1 VLPSRRKARGRQ
13 AWQKEPARFVRFRL
27 SSDGLAAVVA
37 LAQVCCDRSAWLRPE
52 SVFFGALTRS
62 AALVLALA
70 AGACTVGPDYHPDA
84 APTPTNFK
92 ELKGWKVAT
101 PSDQLPRGDWWAFY
115 HDPKLNFLIKQVEI
129 SNQTVLAEAAAYQQ
143 ARAVIREAQA
153 SLFPTLTGAY
163 TFTRTMTG
171 QAAVGNQVGLSGV
184 GNVGAIYSTTF
195 NPQLSAT
202 WDIDLWGQ
210 VRRQIE
216 SNASAA
222 QATKADL
229 DNAKLSAQAMLAT
242 AYFNL
247 RATDSLIDLL
257 QRTTIQYRKTLEIV
271 QNQYKAGYSVT
282 LGDVAT
288 ARAQVEIT
296 EAQTKSAIATRAQ
309 YEHAVA
315 MLIGR
320 PPAELT
326 VERRLLSGAIPKIPV
341 TVPSELL
348 ERNPAIAAAERAM
361 QEQNALIGVAV
372 AAYFPVISLSG
383 SFGWIGTHP
392 LPFTVANEVWSLG
405 AAGTQTLFNGGL
417 TSAQVDSAR
426 AVYWQSVATYRQ
438 TVLTT
443 FQAVEDQLAAIRQ
456 LTQAIAVQH
465 KAVKDAQ
472 QAVDVY
478 LNQFQAGTVAFT
490 TVVTAEITLLADQE
504 TELTYRQNLFLAS
517 VTLIENLG
525 GGWDTNLLP
534 SRKELEKDFSLL
546 PQLPPNETGPR
557 PGLPPAPAN
566 H

>member
-1 VLPSRRKARGRQ
+1 
-13 AWQKEPARFVRFRL
+13 
-27 SSDGLAAVVA
+27 VVA
-37 LAQVCCDRSAWLRPE
+37 LAHAYCDRSAGLRPKAL
-52 SVFFGALTRS
+52 FFGAPARS
-62 AALVLALA
+62 GVLALA
-70 AGACTVGPDYHPDA
+70 LVTGACTVGPDYHPDA
-84 APTPTNFK
+84 APTPTSFK

-101 PSDQLPRGDWWAFY
+101 PGDHLPRGDWWAFY
-115 HDPKLNFLIKQVEI
+115 HDPKLNFLIKQVEV

-153 SLFPTLTGAY
+153 QLFPTLTGAY
-163 TFTRTMTG
+163 TFTRSMTG
-171 QAAVGNQVGLSGV
+171 PAAAGNQAGVSGA
-184 GNVGAIYSTTF
+184 GFIGPIYTTTF

-202 WDIDLWGQ
+202 WDLDVWGQ

-257 QRTTIQYRKTLEIV
+257 QRTAVQYRKTLEIV

-296 EAQTKSAIATRAQ
+296 EAQVKSTIATRAQ
-309 YEHAVA
+309 YEHAIA
-315 MLIGR
+315 ILIGR

-326 VERRLLSGAIPKIPV
+326 IERRVLSGAIPKIPV

-348 ERNPAIAAAERAM
+348 ERNPGIAAAERAM

-372 AAYFPVISLSG
+372 AGYFPVISLSG
-383 SFGWIGTHP
+383 SLGWIGTHP
-392 LPFTVANEVWSLG
+392 LPFNVANEVWSLG
-405 AAGTQTLFNGGL
+405 AAGTQILFNGGL

-438 TVLTT
+438 TVLTA
-443 FQAVEDQLAAIRQ
+443 FQGVEDQLASIRQ
-456 LTQAIAVQH
+456 LTQALAVQH
-465 KAVKDAQ
+465 QAVKDAQ

-504 TELTYRQNLFLAS
+504 TELTYRQNLFVAG
-517 VTLIENLG
+517 VILIENLG

-534 SRKELEKDFSLL
+534 SRKELEQDFSLL
-546 PQLPPNETGPR
+546 PKLPPNETGPR
-557 PGLPPAPAN
+557 PGLPPVPAN
-566 H
+566 P